1 MRMSKMILAFAVV
14 VLLAGT
20 ALAQGTTVLPQ
31 PSGVEDSTYLVNYFS
46 LNIGPPAPDGWV
58 RISNTGFRATGNN
71 TGPANGNICANIYV
85 FDAFE
90 EMVACCSCNTTPDGL
105 RFLDVFST
113 LTYYPL
119 QYPAKPINGVIKIL
133 GSYNAGNGASA
144 CDARTSPGTGTITNG
159 LRAWGTHVQYPV
171 TVGANTVYAQTET
184 EFASAPLSTQELVNL
199 SATCAY
205 TQQLGTGA
213 GICGCGGGE

>member
-1 MRMSKMILAFAVV
+1 M
-14 VLLAGT
+14 
-20 ALAQGTTVLPQ
+20 LPQ
-31 PSGVEDSTYLVNYFS
+31 PSGVQDSTYLVNYFS

-58 RISNTGFRATGNN
+58 RISNTGFRATGSNV
-71 TGPANGNICANIYV
+71 GPANGNICANIYV
-85 FDAFE
+85 FDTFE

-119 QYPAKPINGVIKIL
+119 QYPAKPINGVIKIV
-133 GSYNAGNGASA
+133 GSYNDGGSA
-144 CDARTSPGTGTITNG
+144 CDARTSPIASAALTSG
-159 LRAWGTHVQYPV
+159 LKAWGTHVQYPV
-171 TVGANTVYAQTET
+171 AVGANTVYAQTET
-184 EFASAPLSTQELVNL
+184 EFASAPLAAQELINL
-199 SATCAY
+199 TGTCAY